1 MRRIALPLL
10 AILNAALLC
19 ALAWVWFT
27 PDGQLRDI
35 HWQAPTPI
43 KADLQSLLPHLPG
56 AGQADTS
63 QFLGM
68 LERPLFSP
76 LRRPPPPPPPP
87 KADVPEP
94 VNRFAQA
101 KLSGVFEG
109 AGVGGIIINY
119 DGKDRRVPLDGLL
132 DGWKLQSV
140 AGRQAT
146 FTQAGQ
152 TRVVPL
158 QRAQLGGAAASAQS
172 TMGVATSPSYVN
184 RGARRNAPVL
194 SPVPSPVAPP
204 RAPAPVAAPP
214 AAPAAPSA
222 TPSAVP
228 VPAAPVAAPAA
239 LAPAPA
245 PPPATEPPKPSFGGR
260 AVSGR

>member
-1 MRRIALPLL
+1 M
-10 AILNAALLC
+10 
-19 ALAWVWFT
+19 
-27 PDGQLRDI
+27 
-35 HWQAPTPI
+35 
-43 KADLQSLLPHLPG
+43 
-56 AGQADTS
+56 
-63 QFLGM
+63 
-68 LERPLFSP
+68 
-76 LRRPPPPPPPP
+76 
-87 KADVPEP
+87 PEP

-101 KLSGVFEG
+101 KLSGAFEG

-194 SPVPSPVAPP
+194 SPVPS
-204 RAPAPVAAPP
+204 RLHR
-214 AAPAAPSA
+214 
-222 TPSAVP
+222 P
-228 VPAAPVAAPAA
+228 VPQPQWLPHQQR
-239 LAPAPA
+239 LRHRRQHHLRCQYLPRQWPLPLPFAPAPA
-245 PPPATEPPKPSFGGR
+245 PTPATEPPKPSFGGR
-260 AVSGR
+260 ACVRPLMHQPFFAL